1 MLFGEIVSR
10 NARRRPDQLGI
21 TYKEKHW
28 TWRELD
34 ERSNRL
40 ANMFL
45 SSGLKKG
52 DRVAILD
59 QNSDTYVE
67 IYFGLSKAGIIAVP
81 INYRLSPSEMTN
93 LITNAEPETMI
104 VGGDYFKLAASLRGH
119 LPSVKRYIGMGA
131 TPEAPLPEWMGDYE
145 ILLSGYSK
153 DELHV
158 DLHEED
164 VFSIMYTSG
173 TTGLPKGAMSTHRN
187 YTMNALVVIIAD
199 QSSREDK
206 NLVISPL
213 YHAGAL
219 FYSTAYMYLGCPQV
233 ILKQFDPKVVL
244 ETIERER
251 ITVCLLIPT
260 MLNFV
265 LNHPDFKKFDT
276 SSLRRIFYGGGP
288 MPLPILERAINSL
301 KNCGFT
307 QGYGLTET
315 LETNLLLAEDH
326 VLGGTPKQQ
335 ERLKSAG
342 RESATYEV
350 KVMDEHG
357 NPVPQ
362 GETGEIWVKGPAVIK
377 GFWRNSEETMRTI
390 ENGWFKT
397 GDLGKMDEDRYLY
410 IVDRKKDM
418 IISGGE
424 NIYAKEIDDILHR
437 HPAVLEA
444 AAIGVPDKEWGE
456 AVKAIVVLK
465 PGMTATEEEV
475 IQFCKERL
483 ASYKKPKSVEFMEGL
498 PKTASGK
505 ILKRDLREKYWKG
518 HDRRVH

>member
-1 MLFGEIVSR
+1 R
-10 NARRRPDQLGI
+10 NARRHPDQIGMA
-21 TYKEKHW
+21 YGERRW
-28 TWRELD
+28 TWKQVD
-34 ERSNRL
+34 DRSNQL

-45 SSGLKKG
+45 ASGLKKG

-59 QNSDTYVE
+59 QNSDTYME
-67 IYFGLSKAGIIAVP
+67 IYFGLAKAGIIAVP
-81 INYRLSPSEMTN
+81 INYRLSPEEMIN
-93 LITNAEPETMI
+93 LMSNAEPEALI
-104 VGGDYFKLAASLRGH
+104 LGRDYFKLAESLGKQ
-119 LPSVKRYIGMGA
+119 LPSVKRLIGIGS
-131 TPEAPLPEWMGDYE
+131 PLEGMEDYE
-145 ILLSGYSK
+145 SLLSGQPV
-153 DELHV
+153 EEPRV
-158 DLHEED
+158 DLSEDD

-173 TTGLPKGAMSTHRN
+173 TTGLPKGAVSTHRN
-187 YTMNALVVIIAD
+187 YIMNALVVIIAD
-199 QSSREDK
+199 HSSREDK
-206 NLVISPL
+206 NLIVSPL

-233 ILKQFDPKVVL
+233 ILKQFDPKAVL
-244 ETIERER
+244 EGIEKEK
-251 ITVCLLIPT
+251 ISVCLLIPT

-265 LNHPDFKKFDT
+265 LNHPDFGKHDM

-288 MPLPILERAINSL
+288 MPLPILEKAIHSL
-301 KNCGFT
+301 RNCGFT

-335 ERLKSAG
+335 DRLKSAG

-350 KVMDEHG
+350 KVVDDWGKE
-357 NPVPQ
+357 VPQ
-362 GETGEIWVKGPAVIK
+362 GEIGEVWVKGPAVIK
-377 GFWRNSEETMRTI
+377 GFWRNPEETAKTI
-390 ENGWFKT
+390 EDGWFKT
-397 GDLGKMDEDRYLY
+397 GDLGRMDEDRYLY

-424 NIYAKEIDDILHR
+424 NIYAKEIDDVLHR

-444 AAIGVPDKEWGE
+444 AAIGVPDKDWGE
-456 AVKAIVVLK
+456 AVKAVIV
-465 PGMTATEEEV
+465 PRTGMTATEEEI

-483 ASYKKPKSVEFMEGL
+483 ASYKKPKSVEFVEEL

-518 HDRRVH
+518 YERRVH

>member
-10 NARRRPDQLGI
+10 NARRNPDQIGI
-21 TYKEKHW
+21 SYGERRW
-28 TWRELD
+28 TWRQVD
-34 ERSNRL
+34 QRSNQL

-45 SSGLKKG
+45 ASGLKKG

-59 QNSDTYVE
+59 QNSDTYIE
-67 IYFGLSKAGIIAVP
+67 IYFGLAKAGIIAVP
-81 INYRLSPSEMTN
+81 INYRLSPGEMIN
-93 LITNAEPETMI
+93 LISNAEPEAFIM
-104 VGGDYFKLAASLRGH
+104 GGDYFKIAESLRGQ
-119 LPSVKRYIGMGA
+119 LPSVKRYIGIGS
-131 TPEAPLPEWMGDYE
+131 PPKWMENYE
-145 ILLSGYSK
+145 TIIAGQPTKEPS
-153 DELHV
+153 V
-158 DLHEED
+158 DLCEDD

-187 YTMNALVVIIAD
+187 YTLNALVVIIAD
-199 QSSREDK
+199 HSSRDDK
-206 NLVISPL
+206 NLIISPL

-219 FYSTAYMYLGCPQV
+219 FYSTAYMSLGCPQV
-233 ILKQFDPKVVL
+233 IMKQFDPRKVL
-244 ETIERER
+244 ELIEKEK
-251 ITVCLLIPT
+251 ISVCLLIPT

-265 LNHPDFKKFDT
+265 LNHPDFGKHDT

-288 MPLPILERAINSL
+288 MPLPILEKAIQSL
-301 KNCGFT
+301 RNCGFT

-326 VLGGTPKQQ
+326 VLGGALKQQ
-335 ERLKSAG
+335 ERLNSAG

-350 KVMDEHG
+350 KVVDDHG
-357 NPVPQ
+357 KEVPRGGI
-362 GETGEIWVKGPAVIK
+362 GEVWVKGPAVIK
-377 GFWRNSEETMRTI
+377 GFWRNPEETARTI
-390 ENGWFKT
+390 EDGWFKT

-424 NIYAKEIDDILHR
+424 NIYAKEIDDVLHS
-437 HPAVLEA
+437 HSAVLEA
-444 AAIGVPDKEWGE
+444 AAIGVPDKDWGE
-456 AVKAIVVLK
+456 AVKAVIVLK
-465 PGMTATEEEV
+465 QGKAATEQEI

-483 ASYKKPKSVEFMEGL
+483 ASYKKPKSVEFVNEL

-518 HDRRVH
+518 YERRVH

>member
-1 MLFGEIVSR
+1 MLFGDIISR
-10 NARRRPDQLGI
+10 NASRIPDQVGI
-21 TYKEKHW
+21 YYGERRW
-28 TWRELD
+28 TWKEVD

-45 SSGLKKG
+45 ASRVKKG

-59 QNSDTYVE
+59 QNSDGYME
-67 IYFGLSKAGIIAVP
+67 IYFGLAKAGIIAVP
-81 INYRLSPSEMTN
+81 INYRLSPAEMVN
-93 LITNAEPETMI
+93 LINNAEPQALI
-104 VGGDYFKLAASLRGH
+104 IGGDYFKLAESLKAK
-119 LPSVKRYIGMGA
+119 LPSVKRYIGMGS
-131 TPEAPLPEWMGDYE
+131 PPGWMEDYE
-145 ILLSGYSK
+145 SLLRGQPAS
-153 DELHV
+153 EPEV
-158 DLHEED
+158 EVQED
-164 VFSIMYTSG
+164 DIFSIMYTSG

-199 QSSREDK
+199 HSSRADK
-206 NLVISPL
+206 NLVVSPL

-233 ILKQFDPKVVL
+233 IMKQFDPKAVL
-244 ETIERER
+244 ETIEKEK

-265 LNHPDFKKFDT
+265 LNHPDFGKHDT

-288 MPLPILERAINSL
+288 MPLPILEKAIKSL
-301 KNCGFT
+301 RNCGFT

-350 KVMDEHG
+350 KVVNENG
-357 NPVPQ
+357 NEVPRGQ
-362 GETGEIWVKGPAVIK
+362 IGEVWVKGPAVIK
-377 GFWRNSEETMRTI
+377 GFWRNPEETASTI
-390 ENGWFKT
+390 VGGWFKT

-424 NIYAKEIDDILHR
+424 NIYAKEIDDVLHS

-444 AAIGVPDKEWGE
+444 AAIGVPDKNWGE
-456 AVKAIVVLK
+456 AVKAVIVLK
-465 PGMTATEEEV
+465 PGMNPTEDEI
-475 IQFCKERL
+475 IQFCKDRL
-483 ASYKKPKSVEFMEGL
+483 ASYKKPKSVEFVNEL

-518 HDRRVH
+518 YERRVH

>member
-10 NARRRPDQLGI
+10 NARRNPDQIGI
-21 TYKEKHW
+21 SYRERHW
-28 TWRELD
+28 TWKQVD
-34 ERSNRL
+34 ERSNQL

-45 SSGLKKG
+45 ASGLRKG

-59 QNSDTYVE
+59 QNSDTYIE
-67 IYFGLSKAGIIAVP
+67 IYFGLAKAGIIAVP
-81 INYRLSPSEMTN
+81 INYRLSPGEMTN
-93 LITNAEPETMI
+93 LINNAEPEAFI
-104 VGGDYFKLAASLRGH
+104 IGEDYFKLAESLRGQ
-119 LPSVKRYIGMGA
+119 LTSVTKFIGVGS
-131 TPEAPLPEWMGDYE
+131 PPEWMEQYE
-145 ILLSGYSK
+145 SIISGQSIK
-153 DELHV
+153 EPTV
-158 DLHEED
+158 DLSEDD

-187 YTMNALVVIIAD
+187 YIMNALVVIIAD
-199 QSSREDK
+199 DSSRDDK
-206 NLVISPL
+206 NLIISPL

-219 FYSTAYMYLGCPQV
+219 FYSTAYMYLGCSQV
-233 ILKQFDPKVVL
+233 IMKQFDPQGVL
-244 ETIERER
+244 ERIEKEK

-265 LNHPDFKKFDT
+265 LNHSDFGKHDT

-288 MPLPILERAINSL
+288 MPLPILEKAIQSL

-326 VLGGTPKQQ
+326 VLGGAPKQLQ
-335 ERLKSAG
+335 RLNSAG

-350 KVMDEHG
+350 RVVDDRGKD
-357 NPVPQ
+357 VPR
-362 GETGEIWVKGPAVIK
+362 GEIGEIWVKGPAVIK
-377 GFWRNSEETMRTI
+377 GFWRNPEETVKAI

-424 NIYAKEIDDILHR
+424 NIYAKEIDDVLHS
-437 HPAVLEA
+437 HPSVLEA
-444 AAIGVPDKEWGE
+444 AAIGVPDKDWGE
-456 AVKAIVVLK
+456 A
-465 PGMTATEEEV
+465 
-475 IQFCKERL
+475 
-483 ASYKKPKSVEFMEGL
+483 
-498 PKTASGK
+498 
-505 ILKRDLREKYWKG
+505 
-518 HDRRVH
+518 

>member
-1 MLFGEIVSR
+1 MLWGEIVSR
-10 NARRRPDQLGI
+10 NARRIPDQLGFA
-21 TYKEKHW
+21 YGGRRC
-28 TWRELD
+28 TWKQLD
-34 ERSNRL
+34 ERSNQL

-45 SSGLKKG
+45 SSRLKKG

-59 QNSDTYVE
+59 QNSDHYIE
-67 IYFGLSKAGIIAVP
+67 IYFALAKAGIIAVP
-81 INYRLSPSEMTN
+81 INYRLSPGEITN
-93 LITNAEPETMI
+93 LINNAEPEAM
-104 VGGDYFKLAASLRGH
+104 VFGADYFALARLLREQ
-119 LPSVKRYIGMGA
+119 LLSVKRYIGVGD
-131 TPEAPLPEWMGDYE
+131 PPDWMEDYE
-145 ILLSGYSK
+145 ILIK
-153 DELHV
+153 DQPSSEPHV
-158 DLHEED
+158 DLHEDE

-187 YTMNALVVIIAD
+187 YIMNAIAVIIAD
-199 QSSREDK
+199 HSSRDDK
-206 NLVISPL
+206 NLIVPPL

-233 ILKQFDPKVVL
+233 IMKQFDPKAVL
-244 ETIERER
+244 EMVEKEK

-260 MLNFV
+260 MLNSV
-265 LNHPDFKKFDT
+265 LNHPDFDKHDT

-288 MPLPILERAINSL
+288 MPLPILEKAIKLL

-350 KVMDEHG
+350 KVVDERG
-357 NPVPQ
+357 SEVPR
-362 GETGEIWVKGPAVIK
+362 GEIGEIWVKGPAVIK
-377 GFWRNSEETMRTI
+377 GFWRNPEETARTI
-390 ENGWFKT
+390 EDGWFKT
-397 GDLGKMDEDRYLY
+397 DDLGKMDEDRYLY

-424 NIYAKEIDDILHR
+424 NIYAKEIDDVLHS
-437 HPAVLEA
+437 HPAIFEA
-444 AAIGVPDKEWGE
+444 AAIGVPDKDWGE
-456 AVKAIVVLK
+456 AVKAVVVLK
-465 PGMTATEEEV
+465 SGMTATEQEI
-475 IQFCKERL
+475 IQFCKEKL
-483 ASYKKPKSVEFMEGL
+483 ASYKKPKSVDFVSEL

-505 ILKRDLREKYWKG
+505 ILKRELREKYWKG
-518 HDRRVH
+518 YEKRVH